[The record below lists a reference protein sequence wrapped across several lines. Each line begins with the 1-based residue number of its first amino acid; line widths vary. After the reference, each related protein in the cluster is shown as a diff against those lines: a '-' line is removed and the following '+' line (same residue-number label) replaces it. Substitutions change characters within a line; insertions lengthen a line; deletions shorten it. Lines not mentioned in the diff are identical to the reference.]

1 MTNRKPRKLTTFL
14 WHRRVGLLAI
24 VLVITLAITGIMLNH
39 TEDFKL
45 DKTFVDSALILDWY
59 GLEPEG
65 EPVSFS
71 VNGHSISQWQKEI
84 FFDDHIVTSNAQK
97 LRGAIHT
104 KEFIVVAFDHELLL
118 LTDKGET
125 IERIPTS
132 TSFKPTVRLGIK
144 YERPVI
150 ETQDTMHYIADE
162 HIIDWD
168 VISENDI
175 VWSTPVNVPMGQREA
190 LLRAFRG
197 NGLSLERVILDLH
210 SGRIFGHYGIYLM
223 DAAAVALL
231 WLSLSGLWV
240 WWSRRQKQKSKRHYR
255 KHHRG

>member
-1 MTNRKPRKLTTFL
+1 MTNRKPKRMTAFL

-24 VLVITLAITGIMLNH
+24 ALVITLAITGIMLNH

-45 DKTFVDSALILDWY
+45 DKTFVDSALVLDWY

-71 VNGHSISQWQKEI
+71 VPGHWISQWQKEI
-84 FFDDHIVTSNAQK
+84 FFDDRIITSNDQT
-97 LRGAIHT
+97 LHGAIHSH
-104 KEFIVVAFDHELLL
+104 EFIVLAFDHELLL
-118 LTDKGET
+118 LTNKGELV
-125 IERIPTS
+125 ERIPTS
-132 TSFKPTVRLGIK
+132 ISFKKTVRLGVK
-144 YERPVI
+144 YQRPVI
-150 ETQDTMHYIADE
+150 ETEDAIHYIADE

-168 VISENDI
+168 VVSDDDI
-175 VWSTPVNVPMGQREA
+175 VWSNPVAIQNGQREA

-197 NGLSLERVILDLH
+197 NGLNLERVILDLH

-223 DAAAVALL
+223 DAAAIALL

-240 WWSRRQKQKSKRHYR
+240 WWSRRQKQKTKKHYR
-255 KHHRG
+255 KHHRS